1 MISFDA
7 SEIVHW
13 ADKPDAHHQLPKLVR
28 RLVLATC
35 PMPSLIAMPSGSS
48 VTRPG
53 WDGLL
58 DVEKGNAWVPAGA
71 SAWELSV
78 ETRVERK
85 ADEDYAKRT
94 AAPGEVDPSQT
105 TFVFVTPRR
114 WKGKGTWACGKRKE
128 GRWRDVRA
136 LDADDL
142 VAWLEAAPAAAR
154 WFAAL
159 IGKMPDSGWT
169 SLDVWWTNW
178 ASMAN
183 PAITPELAL
192 AGRGG
197 EADALANWARGE
209 PAPHYLQGT
218 ARDEAI
224 AFLAACAHANA
235 GSWGAALMARSV
247 VVETLDAWR
256 SLENHSFPLT
266 LIRAFAGEA
275 NVKVAAEK
283 GHYVF
288 VPLGAHEDTKGAGCK
303 LPPLLGRDETPH
315 ALMEMGFSEAQARA
329 HTQKSA
335 RRLLV
340 LRRRLIDEAGVPPPE
355 WVEQASSI
363 ASLVLIGEW
372 DGGKEADPEFV
383 AEVAGQP
390 YQEAERAVQALSNL
404 PDAPLE
410 RIGSRWAF
418 VSREEAWHLLAPNIT
433 GSEIER
439 FVETAVKLLRT
450 ASPKF
455 DLPVEKR
462 YMANIV
468 GKATPHSDEMRSGVA
483 QGLAMMGVY
492 PDRVKSVDALE
503 GRANYAVSRVLGKAT
518 WQTWATLSGDLQT
531 LAEAAPDA
539 FLDAVDAGLAL
550 APSPFTDLFAQESDG
565 GGIVGEAAH
574 PGLLWALEMLAW
586 SEEHFSRSAKAL
598 ARLAELD
605 PGGQLSNRPAESL
618 SSLFLPWKKF
628 TETPDAQRIKVLAML
643 LQATPQAGW
652 QALLNAYP
660 SRQTFLER
668 DPPQS
673 RPWAQD
679 GAPPV
684 TSAEFASFVEAMDR
698 LVLENVGTNAERWAG
713 LVDAIGRFPPEV
725 RRQATGML
733 AERIDAVKQHPSS
746 YILWEKI
753 RRLLNRH
760 RSYPDA
766 EWAMGPGDLDP
777 LDNAYHAL
785 TPSDPIKAY
794 AWLFNQGV
802 GLPNPAPVRVDHAME
817 GYRVNQRLL
826 EEEQRRVMRQVYE
839 QGGDSAVLGIV
850 ELVDHPAAVGL
861 AVGLSLNSDAAFDLA
876 LPGLGAPAERTRLF
890 ARGAVAGLYG
900 QRGWEPLDQALVM
913 VKQRGAQPD
922 MLADVCSIKGLVCRI
937 LRRSAKAIRQ
947 TRGSLVSSSERRC
960 AKPTNR
966 AERSAQ
972 PDALADVYLAAP
984 SKPSTWERLEQET
997 QEVQNAYWRSASV
1010 LPAMMEV
1017 DTDDFAFA
1025 VDQLIAADRAAD
1037 AVLPAFRR
1045 ESIPAS
1051 AIVKILECAPQVESY
1066 YIARLL
1072 DKLDASPDVTDETI
1086 ACLEIPYLDALHSDN
1101 RNMKIHQKV
1110 LKSPKGFADL
1120 ISCCFKRSDGQTEE
1134 EIDGQTRQHRAAIAC
1149 KILSD
1154 LHGVPGMTADGNLDA
1169 EALEAWV
1176 SEARRLCKAN
1186 GREVI
1191 GDQWIGQ
1198 VLANAPAG
1206 ADGVWP
1212 CEPVRDLLDKIAS
1225 PRHIGIGFTI
1235 GKRNLRGVT
1244 TRGIFDGGAQET
1256 LLAERY
1262 RKDAQLIAARWPF
1275 TAKLLR
1281 DIADSYK
1288 SDSLREDNEAKWI
1301 DQIGV

>member
-7 SEIVHW
+7 SELGHW

-105 TFVFVTPRR
+105 TFVFVTPRKWDR
-114 WKGKGTWACGKRKE
+114 KTKWACGKRKE
-128 GRWRDVRA
+128 GRWADVRA

-154 WFAAL
+154 WFAAR

-169 SLDVWWTNW
+169 SLDAWWTNW
-178 ASMAN
+178 ARMAN
-183 PAITPELAL
+183 PAITLELAL
-192 AGRGG
+192 AGRDG

-209 PAPHYLQGT
+209 PAPYYLQGT

-224 AFLAACAHANA
+224 AFLAACAQANA

-256 SLENHSFPLT
+256 SLVNHSFPLT
-266 LIRAFAGEA
+266 LIRAFAGEDSA
-275 NVKVAAEK
+275 KVAAEK

-288 VPLGAHEDTKGAGCK
+288 VPLGAREDTKGAGCK

-329 HTQKSA
+329 HTRKSA

-372 DGGKEADPEFV
+372 DGGKEADREFV

-455 DLPVEKR
+455 DLPVEER

-468 GKATPHSDEMRSGVA
+468 GKAMSHSDTLRSGVA
-483 QGLAMMGVY
+483 QGLAMMSVY
-492 PDRVKSVDALE
+492 PDCVKSVDAVE
-503 GRANYAVSRVLGKAT
+503 RCANYVVSRVLGKAT
-518 WQTWATLSGDLQT
+518 WQTWATLGEDLRT
-531 LAEAAPDA
+531 LAEAAPNA

-550 APSPFTDLFAQESDG
+550 SPSPFTDLFAQESDG

-628 TETPDAQRIKVLAML
+628 TETPDVQRIKTLAML

-684 TSAEFASFVEAMDR
+684 TDAGFASFVEAMER

-725 RRQATGML
+725 RRQAIGML

-760 RSYPDA
+760 RSHP
-766 EWAMGPGDLDP
+766 EWAMGHGDLDP
-777 LDNAYHAL
+777 LDNAYYAL
-785 TPSDPIKAY
+785 TPSDPVKAY
-794 AWLFNQGV
+794 AWLFNQGA
-802 GLPNPAPVRVDHAME
+802 GLPNPAPVSE
-817 GYRVNQRLL
+817 GYPANARLL
-826 EEEQRRVMRQVYE
+826 EEEQRKAALRAYE
-839 QGGDSAVLGIV
+839 QSGDSAVLGIV

-876 LPGLGAPAERTRLF
+876 LPCLGAPAERMRMF
-890 ARGAVAGLYG
+890 ARGVVAGLHG
-900 QRGWEPLDQALVM
+900 QRGWEPLERALVM

-922 MLADVCSIKGLVCRI
+922 
-937 LRRSAKAIRQ
+937 
-947 TRGSLVSSSERRC
+947 
-960 AKPTNR
+960 
-966 AERSAQ
+966 
-972 PDALADVYLAAP
+972 ALADVYLVAP
-984 SKPSTWERLEQET
+984 SEPSTWERIAQEA
-997 QEVQNAYWRSASV
+997 QEVQNAYWRSVSA
-1010 LPAMMEV
+1010 LPSMMEV
-1017 DTDDFAFA
+1017 DADGFAFA

-1037 AVLPAFRR
+1037 AVLPAFMR
-1045 ESIPAS
+1045 ESVPAS

-1154 LHGVPGMTADGNLDA
+1154 LHGVPGMTADCNLDA

-1186 GREVI
+1186 GREAI
-1191 GDQWIGQ
+1191 GDQRIGQ

-1225 PRHIGIGFTI
+1225 PRHIGIGFTT

-1244 TRGIFDGGAQET
+1244 TRGIFDGGAQEA

-1262 RKDAQLIAARWPF
+1262 RKDAQLIAARRPF

-1281 DIADSYK
+1281 DIADSYE

>member
-1 MISFDA
+1 MRTDILYDAGMISFDA
-7 SEIVHW
+7 SEIENR
-13 ADKPDAHHQLPKLVR
+13 ADKPDAPHQLPELMR
-28 RLVLATC
+28 RLILATC
-35 PMPSLIAMPSGSS
+35 PMPSRIDMPSGSS
-48 VTRPG
+48 VSGPG
-53 WDGLL
+53 YDGLL

-71 SAWELSV
+71 SAWEFSV
-78 ETRVERK
+78 QKGIKNK

-114 WKGKGTWACGKRKE
+114 WKGKGAWACGKRKE

-142 VAWLEAAPAAAR
+142 VAWLEAAPSAAV

-159 IGKMPDSGWT
+159 IGKAPDSGWT
-169 SLDVWWTNW
+169 SLDAWWTNW
-178 ASMAN
+178 ARMAN
-183 PAITPELAL
+183 PAITLELAL
-192 AGRGG
+192 AGRDG
-197 EADALANWARGE
+197 EADALTNWARGE
-209 PAPHYLQGT
+209 PAPYYLQGT

-224 AFLAACAHANA
+224 AFLAACAQANA

-256 SLENHSFPLT
+256 SLVNHSFPLT
-266 LIRAFAGEA
+266 LIRAFAGEDSA
-275 NVKVAAEK
+275 KVAAEK

-288 VPLGAHEDTKGAGCK
+288 VPLGAREDTKGAGCK

-329 HTQKSA
+329 HTRKSA

-372 DGGKEADPEFV
+372 DGGKEADREFV

-455 DLPVEKR
+455 DLPVEER
-462 YMANIV
+462 YMATIV
-468 GKATPHSDEMRSGVA
+468 GKATPHSDALRLGVA
-483 QGLAMMGVY
+483 QGLVMMGVY
-492 PDRVKSVDALE
+492 PDRVKSVDAVE
-503 GRANYAVSRVLGKAT
+503 CCANYAVSRVLGKAT
-518 WQTWATLSGDLQT
+518 WQTWATLSEDLRT
-531 LAEAAPDA
+531 LAEAAPNA
-539 FLDAVDAGLAL
+539 FLDAVDAGMAL
-550 APSPFTDLFAQESDG
+550 SPNPFTDLFAQESDG

-586 SEEHFSRSAKAL
+586 SEEHFSRAAKAL

-605 PGGQLSNRPAESL
+605 PGGQLSNRPSESL

-628 TETPDAQRIKVLAML
+628 TEMPDAQRIKALAML

-684 TSAEFASFVEAMDR
+684 TDAGFASFVEAMER
-698 LVLENVGTNAERWAG
+698 LVLENVGTNAERWAS

-725 RRQATGML
+725 RRQAIGML

-746 YILWEKI
+746 DILWEKI

-760 RSYPDA
+760 RSHPDV

-785 TPSDPIKAY
+785 TPYDPVKVY
-794 AWLFNQGV
+794 AWLFNQGA

-817 GYRVNQRLL
+817 DYRVNQRLL

-861 AVGLSLNSDAAFDLA
+861 AVGLSLDSDAAFDLA
-876 LPGLGAPAERTRLF
+876 LPCLGAPVERMRMF
-890 ARGAVAGLYG
+890 ARGVVAGLYG
-900 QRGWEPLDQALVM
+900 QRGGSRWSGRLSWSSNAVPNWT
-913 VKQRGAQPD
+913 R
-922 MLADVCSIKGLVCRI
+922 
-937 LRRSAKAIRQ
+937 LRM
-947 TRGSLVSSSERRC
+947 
-960 AKPTNR
+960 
-966 AERSAQ
+966 
-972 PDALADVYLAAP
+972 
-984 SKPSTWERLEQET
+984 ST
-997 QEVQNAYWRSASV
+997 S
-1010 LPAMMEV
+1010 
-1017 DTDDFAFA
+1017 
-1025 VDQLIAADRAAD
+1025 
-1037 AVLPAFRR
+1037 
-1045 ESIPAS
+1045 
-1051 AIVKILECAPQVESY
+1051 
-1066 YIARLL
+1066 
-1072 DKLDASPDVTDETI
+1072 
-1086 ACLEIPYLDALHSDN
+1086 
-1101 RNMKIHQKV
+1101 
-1110 LKSPKGFADL
+1110 
-1120 ISCCFKRSDGQTEE
+1120 
-1134 EIDGQTRQHRAAIAC
+1134 
-1149 KILSD
+1149 
-1154 LHGVPGMTADGNLDA
+1154 
-1169 EALEAWV
+1169 
-1176 SEARRLCKAN
+1176 
-1186 GREVI
+1186 
-1191 GDQWIGQ
+1191 
-1198 VLANAPAG
+1198 
-1206 ADGVWP
+1206 
-1212 CEPVRDLLDKIAS
+1212 
-1225 PRHIGIGFTI
+1225 
-1235 GKRNLRGVT
+1235 
-1244 TRGIFDGGAQET
+1244 
-1256 LLAERY
+1256 
-1262 RKDAQLIAARWPF
+1262 
-1275 TAKLLR
+1275 
-1281 DIADSYK
+1281 
-1288 SDSLREDNEAKWI
+1288 
-1301 DQIGV
+1301 

>member
-1 MISFDA
+1 MRTDILYDAGMISFDA
-7 SEIVHW
+7 SELGHW
-13 ADKPDAHHQLPKLVR
+13 ADKPDAHHQLPELMR
-28 RLVLATC
+28 RLILATC

-58 DVEKGNAWVPAGA
+58 DVEKGNAWVPTGV

-94 AAPGEVDPSQT
+94 AAPGEVEPSQAA
-105 TFVFVTPRR
+105 FVFVTPRKWDR
-114 WKGKGTWACGKRKE
+114 KTKWACGKRKE

-142 VAWLEAAPAAAR
+142 VAWLEAAPSAAV

-169 SLDVWWTNW
+169 SLDAWWTNW

-192 AGRGG
+192 AGRGD

-209 PAPHYLQGT
+209 PAPYYLQGT

-288 VPLGAHEDTKGAGCK
+288 VPLGAREDTKGAGCK

-315 ALMEMGFSEAQARA
+315 ALMEMGLSEAQARA
-329 HTQKSA
+329 HTRKSA

-340 LRRRLIDEAGVPPPE
+340 LRRRLIDEAEVSPPE

-363 ASLVLIGEW
+363 ASLALIGEW
-372 DGGKEADPEFV
+372 DGGKEADRKFV

-390 YQEAERAVQALSNL
+390 YEEAERAVQALSNL

-410 RIGSRWAF
+410 RTGARWAF

-439 FVETAVKLLRT
+439 FVEVAVPLLRT

-455 DLPVEKR
+455 DLPVEER

-468 GKATPHSDEMRSGVA
+468 GKAMPHSDEMRSGVA

-492 PDRVKSVDALE
+492 PDRVKSVDAIE
-503 GRANYAVSRVLGKAT
+503 GRANYAVYRVLGKAT

-539 FLDAVDAGLAL
+539 FLDAVDAGLTL
-550 APSPFTDLFAQESDG
+550 SPSPFTDLFAQESDG

-605 PGGQLSNRPAESL
+605 PGGQLSNRPSESL
-618 SSLFLPWKKF
+618 RNRFIPEMRF
-628 TETPDAQRIKVLAML
+628 TEASGEDRVQALSML
-643 LQATPQAGW
+643 LRDVPNAGW
-652 QALLNAYP
+652 ELLMNIHRPLTFVLPQPP
-660 SRQTFLER
+660 SW
-668 DPPQS
+668 

-684 TSAEFASFVEAMDR
+684 TDAGFASFVEAMDR

-725 RRQATGML
+725 RRQAIGML

-760 RSYPDA
+760 RSHPDV

-785 TPSDPIKAY
+785 TPSDPVKAY
-794 AWLFNQGV
+794 AWLFNQGA
-802 GLPNPAPVRVDHAME
+802 GLPNPAPIRVDHAME
-817 GYRVNQRLL
+817 GCRVNQRLL
-826 EEEQRRVMRQVYE
+826 EEEQRRAMRQAYE
-839 QGGDSAVLGIV
+839 QSGDSAVLGIV
-850 ELVDHPAAVGL
+850 ELADHPAAVGL
-861 AVGLSLNSDAAFDLA
+861 AVASSLDDEVALDLA
-876 LPGLGAPAERTRLF
+876 LPCLGAPAERTRLF
-890 ARGAVAGLYG
+890 ARGVSCGLYG
-900 QRGWEPLDQALVM
+900 QRGWEPLERALVL
-913 VKQRGAQPD
+913 VKQRG
-922 MLADVCSIKGLVCRI
+922 S
-937 LRRSAKAIRQ
+937 
-947 TRGSLVSSSERRC
+947 
-960 AKPTNR
+960 
-966 AERSAQ
+966 Q

-984 SKPSTWERLEQET
+984 SDPSTWERLEQEA
-997 QEVQNAYWRSASV
+997 QEVHEVYWKALSEHAITVMNGDHLTAAIVR
-1010 LPAMMEV
+1010 
-1017 DTDDFAFA
+1017 
-1025 VDQLIAADRAAD
+1025 LIEAGRAAD
-1037 AVLPAFRR
+1037 VVWPAAMR
-1045 ESIPAS
+1045 EDVPAS
-1051 AIVKILECAPQVESY
+1051 CIVKILEHAPQGDSY
-1066 YIARLL
+1066 CIARLL
-1072 DKLDASPDVTDETI
+1072 GKLDASADVTDETI
-1086 ACLEIPYLDALHSDN
+1086 TRLEIPYADALGHDRPN
-1101 RNMKIHQKV
+1101 LKIHQEV
-1110 LKSPKGFADL
+1110 IKSPTFFADL
-1120 ISCCFKRSDGQTEE
+1120 IAWRFKRSDGQTEE
-1134 EIDGQTRQHRAAIAC
+1134 EIDSQTRQHRAAIAC
-1149 KILSD
+1149 KILWD
-1154 LHGVPGMTADGNLDA
+1154 LHGVPGMTADGNLNA
-1169 EALEAWV
+1169 GALEAWV

-1191 GDQWIGQ
+1191 GDQRIGQ

-1212 CEPVRDLLDKIAS
+1212 CEPVRDLLDAIAS
-1225 PRHIGIGFTI
+1225 PHLGLGFVV

-1244 TRGIFDGGAQET
+1244 TRGVFDGGAQET
-1256 LLAERY
+1256 SLAESY

-1288 SDSLREDNEAKWI
+1288 SDSLREDNEAAWL
-1301 DQIGV
+1301 DRFGA

>member
-1 MISFDA
+1 MQCELTFCMITDMISFDA
-7 SEIVHW
+7 SEIENW
-13 ADKPDAHHQLPKLVR
+13 ADKPDAPHQLPELMR
-28 RLVLATC
+28 RLILATC

-85 ADEDYAKRT
+85 ADADYAKRT
-94 AAPGEVDPSQT
+94 AAPGGVDPSKT

-114 WKGKGTWACGKRKE
+114 WKGKGAWACGKRKE
-128 GRWRDVRA
+128 GRWADARA

-154 WFAAL
+154 WFAAR

-169 SLDVWWTNW
+169 SLDAWWTNW
-178 ASMAN
+178 ARMAN

-209 PAPHYLQGT
+209 PAPYYLQGT

-224 AFLAACAHANA
+224 AFLAACAHAND
-235 GSWGAALMARSV
+235 GPWGAALMARSV

-256 SLENHSFPLT
+256 SLEHHSFPLT
-266 LIRAFAGEA
+266 LIRAFAGEVSA
-275 NVKVAAEK
+275 KVATEK
-283 GHYVF
+283 GHYAF
-288 VPLGAHEDTKGAGCK
+288 VPLGAREDTKGAGCK
-303 LPPLLGRDETPH
+303 LPPLLGRDETPQ
-315 ALMEMGFSEAQARA
+315 ALRAMGLSEEQAQM
-329 HTQKSA
+329 HTRKSA

-340 LRRRLIDEAGVPPPE
+340 LRRRLIDEAEVSPPE
-355 WVEQASSI
+355 WVEQASPI
-363 ASLVLIGEW
+363 ASLALIGEW
-372 DGGKEADPEFV
+372 DGGEEADREFV

-390 YQEAERAVQALSNL
+390 YGEAERAVQALSNL

-418 VSREEAWHLLAPNIT
+418 VSREEAWHLLAPKIT

-439 FVETAVKLLRT
+439 FIEIAVALLRT
-450 ASPKF
+450 PSPRF

-468 GKATPHSDEMRSGVA
+468 GKTMPHSDALRLGVV
-483 QGLAMMGVY
+483 QGLAMIGVY
-492 PDRVKSVDALE
+492 PDCVKSVDAVD
-503 GRANYAVSRVLGKAT
+503 RCANYAVSRVLGEAD
-518 WQTWATLSGDLQT
+518 WQTWATLGGDLQT

-539 FLDAVDAGLAL
+539 FLDAVDAGLTL
-550 APSPFTDLFAQESDG
+550 SPSPFTDLFAQEGDG

-574 PGLLWALEMLAW
+574 PGLLWALETLAW
-586 SEEHFSRSAKAL
+586 SGEHFSRAAKAL

-605 PGGQLSNRPAESL
+605 PGGQWSNRPAESL
-618 SSLFLPWKKF
+618 RNRFIPEMRF
-628 TETPDAQRIKVLAML
+628 TEASGEDRVQALSML
-643 LQATPQAGW
+643 LRDVPNAGW
-652 QALLNAYP
+652 ELLMSIYQPLTFVLPQPP
-660 SRQTFLER
+660 SW
-668 DPPQS
+668 

-684 TSAEFASFVEAMDR
+684 TNAQFASFVEAMDS
-698 LVLENVGTNAERWAG
+698 LVLENVGTDAERWAG
-713 LVDAIGRFPPEV
+713 LVDAIGRFSPEV
-725 RRQATGML
+725 RRQAIGML
-733 AERIDAVKQHPSS
+733 AERIDAAKQHPSS
-746 YILWEKI
+746 DLLREKI
-753 RRLLNRH
+753 RGLLNRH
-760 RSYPDA
+760 RSHPDV

-785 TPSDPIKAY
+785 TPSDPVKAY
-794 AWLFNQGV
+794 AWLFNQGA
-802 GLPNPAPVRVDHAME
+802 GLPNPAPVSE
-817 GYRVNQRLL
+817 GYPANARLL
-826 EEEQRRVMRQVYE
+826 EKEQQKAAIQVYE

-876 LPGLGAPAERTRLF
+876 LPCIGAPAERMRMF
-890 ARGAVAGLYG
+890 ARGVVAGLHG
-900 QRGWEPLDQALVM
+900 QRGWEPLERALVM

-922 MLADVCSIKGLVCRI
+922 
-937 LRRSAKAIRQ
+937 
-947 TRGSLVSSSERRC
+947 
-960 AKPTNR
+960 
-966 AERSAQ
+966 
-972 PDALADVYLAAP
+972 ALADVYLVAP
-984 SKPSTWERLEQET
+984 SEPSTWERLEQET

-1017 DTDDFAFA
+1017 DTDGFAFA

-1086 ACLEIPYLDALHSDN
+1086 ARLEIPYADALGHDRPN
-1101 RNMKIHQKV
+1101 LKIHQEV
-1110 LKSPKGFADL
+1110 IKSPTFFADL
-1120 ISCCFKRSDGQTEE
+1120 IAWRFKRSDGHIEGE
-1134 EIDGQTRQHRAAIAC
+1134 SDDVTREYRADVAY
-1149 KILSD
+1149 KILSE
-1154 LHGVPGMTADGNLDA
+1154 LHEVPGMAADGNLDA
-1169 EALEAWV
+1169 KALEAWV

-1191 GDQWIGQ
+1191 GDQRIGQ

-1256 LLAERY
+1256 SLAERY
-1262 RKDAQLIAARWPF
+1262 RKDAQLIAAQWPT

-1281 DIADSYK
+1281 DLADWYK
-1288 SDSLREDNEAKWI
+1288 SDSLREDNESKWI
-1301 DQIGV
+1301 DRFGP